1 MTEHLIRSFYLVALD
16 ILPIAAILFSFQFL
30 VLRKPLLHARQI
42 ISGFIMT
49 WVGLSLFLVG
59 LEMVLF
65 PIGSI
70 MAEQLIRS
78 ETTADGSVLQ
88 SGWRDYL
95 WIYLFALSMGAATTM
110 AEPSLIAVAAKAHD
124 VSSGAIRPVPLRIA
138 VAVGV
143 ALGMTLGCWR
153 IVTGVSLI
161 AVVAV
166 LYVLIVIQTRFS
178 PRFIV
183 PIAYDSGGVTT
194 STITIPIIAALG
206 MGLAA
211 AIPGRDPLTDGFGLI
226 ILSCMMPMITVLGYA
241 QLAERRRKHQLL
253 E

>member
-1 MTEHLIRSFYLVALD
+1 MIEQLVQSLSLIALD

-30 VLRKPLLHARQI
+30 VLRKPLLHTRQI
-42 ISGFIMT
+42 ITGFLLT

-59 LEMVLF
+59 LEITLF
-65 PIGSI
+65 PLGSL

-78 ETTADGSVLQ
+78 DTVAETGGFQQEWGT
-88 SGWRDYL
+88 YL
-95 WIYLFALSMGAATTM
+95 WVYLFALSMGAATTM
-110 AEPSLIAVAAKAHD
+110 AEPSLIAVAARACEL
-124 VSSGAIRPVPLRIA
+124 SSGAIRPVPLRIA
-138 VAVGV
+138 VALGV

-153 IVTGVSLI
+153 IVTGISLI
-161 AVVAV
+161 GIVALLYLV
-166 LYVLIVIQTRFS
+166 LVIQTRFS
-178 PRFIV
+178 PSFII

-206 MGLAA
+206 MGLAN

-241 QLAERRRKHQLL
+241 QLAARQS
-253 E
+253 